1 MPNIQ
6 PTFRL
11 DTTGINFNLE
21 RPTNQVITNK
31 VLALANTEYSHVL
44 QNKLRQLIIRSRDNA
59 RLQIAFVSGES
70 STKYFTVRGGNALVL
85 GDIDFNGET
94 LYLQANKTNST
105 VEILELYNI

>member
-11 DTTGINFNLE
+11 DTTGISFNLE
-21 RPTNQVITNK
+21 RPTNTKITN
-31 VLALANTEYSHVL
+31 LTLTLANTEYSHVL
-44 QNKLRQLIIRSRDNA
+44 QNKLRQLIIRSREDA

-70 STKYFTVRGGNALVL
+70 STKFFTVRGGNALILADV
-85 GDIDFNGET
+85 DFNGET